1 MKMFISRLSKI
12 CFFVVLVCVIGAAC
26 LFFAL
31 KRGISIGE
39 YRLGEIAVSH
49 FHLRLQKKLSM
60 TVGDIHFV
68 SDSKAQGRTY
78 DFSRI
83 QRAMTYIDLALK
95 CFDSITIK
103 EITFDET
110 LAGFVYKSDGT
121 GVLTVKNPAFSL
133 KTNFAVSGPRLT
145 FDIDQFQTFSY
156 RSQGSGRVM
165 MDVSRTKFT
174 GDLKMKLADTLPLQL
189 HLQGDRFKL
198 TFDGKGAEAIKD
210 IRPVVELF
218 ALGSDV
224 EPWIT
229 DSLKGASFTLD
240 TIKGTIPFAAP
251 EKVLDSL
258 YGRAT
263 VQNCEYSFEP
273 KLPPIKA
280 HFVNV
285 IFENGVLKIFP
296 HQTFYAGVDA
306 GRSWLDI
313 DFNTDDPILTAFI
326 RTNATLGNEI
336 LNLLDFYQ
344 IHLPFKQTEGLTD
357 ADLTLTIDLV
367 NLKVGAEGNFRVMS
381 GSFAYDNKVYTI
393 TDSTVLLNDDDVTI
407 KELNIEYQDFA
418 RLKVDGK
425 IDVLTDK
432 SDLKIVLDKFDVPFQ
447 NKKLSLD
454 VSNKKVFLQ
463 YHRDGEN
470 ETLTVSKSHW
480 KIGTLPIEM
489 EGFSTS
495 VKTTDLSGTLHEIP
509 IDFKPY
515 ARILLSGDFDLKKP
529 TFHLVADI
537 QKLDSGDVKL
547 DQPRLLLNLD
557 KISDFEISSDKRSS
571 WQIKGKKILIDPI
584 KLNYARQKLSFS
596 QIGLHL
602 EDFLTAS
609 LHGTFDIAAGKGAF
623 LFDQLAID
631 NLGKNAPDFSGKN
644 IPAVLAV
651 RDGTISATIPDLGI
665 SYQRKPDA
673 GWAVHVEA
681 LGKLY
686 DRSDFLQRYNLNQ
699 GSADFWQSGS
709 GPLMFSGTITYPYD
723 FLVKNNLPVNVY
735 DIKGQYDAGVL
746 DANINDELHL
756 HYADRMQVSST
767 GIGYNFSALRSYLE
781 DHLGKDNENS
791 DDDIPD
797 FDLLADKTALYL
809 NHDQSAPA
817 DRIQIHSEGGKLT
830 GQLQYGK
837 GKAELEM
844 NNVNFTLLGQDFGE
858 KFLDGIL
865 KDSQFIGGKLSFY
878 VSGLLT
884 KFKGVMKIEN
894 SVMKNGVILNN
905 IMAFI
910 STVPDLITFSLPGYS
925 LQGMPFRR
933 LYAGFSYDNH
943 AIDVTAFAIESNALD
958 MTGTGQIN
966 LVKNSIN
973 MNIDLISKTKK
984 YISKIPLLGYL
995 LVGDTKQPTVT
1006 LNVEGKLDDP
1016 AVSTSVY
1023 KEIVKTPF
1031 DILLRTISLPGHLI
1045 QQLEQPE
1052 KEPPKPGK
1060 SSPDGKKLEK

>member
-1 MKMFISRLSKI
+1 MFISRLSKI
-12 CFFVVLVCVIGAAC
+12 FLFVVLVCVIGTAC

-31 KRGISIGE
+31 KSGISIDE
-39 YRLGEIAVSH
+39 YRLGDISVSH
-49 FHLRLQKKLSM
+49 FHLRLQKKLYM
-60 TVGDIHFV
+60 TVGNIHV
-68 SDSKAQGRTY
+68 VPEQKGQEKPH
-78 DFSRI
+78 DFSGI

-103 EITFDET
+103 EITLGET
-110 LAGFVYKSDGT
+110 IAGFVYKSDGT

-133 KTNFAVSGPRLT
+133 ETKIAVSGSHLT
-145 FDIDQFQTFSY
+145 FVVDQFQTFSY
-156 RSQGSGRVM
+156 RSQGSGRIMV
-165 MDVSRTKFT
+165 DVSRTKVT
-174 GDLKMKLADTLPLQL
+174 GDLKVKLANTLPLQL
-189 HLQGDRFKL
+189 HLQGDRYKL
-198 TFDGKGAEAIKD
+198 TFDGKSTEAIRD

-218 ALGSDV
+218 ALGPDIQ
-224 EPWIT
+224 PWIT
-229 DSLKGASFTLD
+229 DSLKGDSFTLD

-280 HFVNV
+280 HSVNV

-296 HQTFYAGVDA
+296 HQTTYAGLNA

-326 RTNATLGNEI
+326 RTNAALGDEI
-336 LNLLDFYQ
+336 LDLLDFYK
-344 IHLPFKQTEGLTD
+344 IHLPFKQTEGLID
-357 ADLTLTIDLV
+357 ADLTLSINLV
-367 NLKVGAEGNFRVMS
+367 NLKVGADGNFKVMS
-381 GSFAYDNKVYTI
+381 GSFSYDKKVYTI

-407 KELNIEYQDFA
+407 KELNIEYQDIA
-418 RLKVDGK
+418 RLKVNGK
-425 IDVLTDK
+425 IDVLSDK
-432 SDLKIVLDKFDVPFQ
+432 ADLKIAVDKFDVPFQ
-447 NKKLSLD
+447 NEKLSLD
-454 VSNKKVFLQ
+454 VSKKKVFLQ
-463 YHRDGEN
+463 YRRAGEN
-470 ETLTVSKSHW
+470 EAFTVSKSDW

-489 EGFSTS
+489 EGFTTS
-495 VKTTDLSGTLHEIP
+495 VKTPDLSGTLHEIP
-509 IDFKPY
+509 INFIPY
-515 ARILLSGDFDLKKP
+515 SRILLSGDFNLKKP
-529 TFHLVADI
+529 SFHFVADI
-537 QKLDSGDVKL
+537 QKLDSGDIKL
-547 DQPRLLLNLD
+547 DQPRLLLKLD
-557 KISDFEISSDKRSS
+557 NVSGLEISSDKQSN

-584 KLNYARQKLSFS
+584 KLNYADQKIKFS
-596 QIGLHL
+596 RIGLHL
-602 EDFLTAS
+602 ENFLTAS
-609 LHGTFDIAAGKGAF
+609 LHGTFDIAAEKGTF
-623 LFDQLAID
+623 LFDQMEID

-644 IPAVLAV
+644 FTAVLAIK
-651 RDGTISATIPDLGI
+651 DGTISATIQDLGL
-665 SYQRKPDA
+665 SYQRKPDS

-681 LGKLY
+681 LGELY
-686 DRSDFLQRYNLNQ
+686 DRSDFLQRFNLNQ
-699 GSADFWQSGS
+699 GSADFWQSDA

-723 FLVKNNLPVNVY
+723 FLVKNNIPVNVY

-746 DANINDELHL
+746 DATINDELHL
-756 HYADRMQVSST
+756 HYADRMQVSSS
-767 GIGYNFSALRSYLE
+767 GVGYNFSALRSYLE
-781 DHLGKDNENS
+781 DHLGKDNGNS

-817 DRIQIHSEGGKLT
+817 DRIQIHSEGGKLS

-894 SVMKNGVILNN
+894 SVVKNGAILNN

-925 LQGMPFRR
+925 LQGMPFSR

-943 AIDVTAFAIESNALD
+943 AIDVTAFALESNALD

-966 LVKNSIN
+966 LVKNSIK

-995 LVGDTKQPTVT
+995 LVGDTKQPTIT
-1006 LNVEGKLDDP
+1006 LNVMGKLDDP
-1016 AVSTSVY
+1016 DVSTSVY

-1031 DILLRTISLPGHLI
+1031 DILLRTISLPGHLLK
-1045 QQLEQPE
+1045 QLEQPE
-1052 KEPPKPGK
+1052 KEPSYSGK
-1060 SSPDGKKLEK
+1060 SSPEGKKP